1 MNVDPT
7 EDWIRA
13 LAKTALADL
22 QVVGRLGEGGRS
34 TVLHV
39 VWQGRPAALKIYKTT
54 ALERHARKH
63 PLPLA
68 EFEFRQNRAFWEA
81 PGLATYVAEPL
92 AFVVT
97 EQLQAFLQERLVG
110 QLYYFY
116 YLEHAGRLDP
126 ELFSKIGRL
135 VELAHAAGLYDVDL
149 HAMNVMVVGDESGV
163 CWPKLFDF
171 NLIPFH
177 VRAPNK
183 FVALLLRTGLLGLH
197 SRDRRKLRNF
207 HNFDRVESKL
217 LRFYRAD
224 GH

>member
-7 EDWIRA
+7 EGWIRA
-13 LAKTALADL
+13 LAGTTLADL
-22 QVVGRLGEGGRS
+22 QVAGRLGEGGRS
-34 TVLHV
+34 TV
-39 VWQGRPAALKIYKTT
+39 WQVLWRGRTAALKVYKTT
-54 ALERHARKH
+54 AVERHARKH

-68 EFEFRQNRAFWEA
+68 EFEYHQNRAFWEA
-81 PGLATYVAEPL
+81 PGLATFVAEPL
-92 AFVVT
+92 DFVAN
-97 EQLQAFLQERLVG
+97 EQIQAFLQERLVG

-116 YLEHAGRLDP
+116 YLEHLGHLDS
-126 ELFSKIGRL
+126 ELFPKIERL

-149 HAMNVMVVGDESGV
+149 HAMNVMVLRDERGV

-183 FVALLLRTGLLGLH
+183 LVALLLRTGLLGLH
-197 SRDRRKLRNF
+197 SRDRRKLKNF

-217 LRFYRAD
+217 LRFYR
-224 GH
+224 